1 MAALEAL
8 TEEEAALLSILTD
21 PSGSE
26 LAEFMYVD
34 EGSPDRR
41 YRLWD
46 FQWEYNHCE
55 EAFQVD
61 ALARGL
67 GKSVSSVLRSCAF
80 VFNYPGREMLI
91 TAPELN
97 HLSLVTDKV
106 EENLLKYRLLRE
118 MLPGAAKNA
127 RNNGIKKQPQFQAS
141 FVNGAKL
148 LARLPQLSGKGVKG
162 THPIVIEQDELQD
175 YGRKGFMELIE
186 TIKAS
191 DDGAMWRA
199 HGVSNGV
206 GDIHYELTH
215 GKNPDLPF
223 YVHRYIAAHRPTWN
237 DNERRSKIAIY
248 GGSEEAPDYVRNIF
262 GEPGSIHNPVF
273 VLARLMA
280 CVRINQDAWATEYN
294 DEVYTQIKI
303 TDEYRKKM
311 VGEGGSIA
319 DIIQLPMGHLD
330 RDEYSSY
337 WAGMDVG
344 YTTDPSEILVF
355 GVVQR
360 RGQPDLHRL
369 LTRIS
374 LVRISAEH
382 QVDAIAHVFDHY
394 GTRLRRFGMDK
405 TGNGLPLFQ
414 ILKTLPNVGPRLAGY
429 GFSEKKPVEFD
440 DRELREGEKPEDLV
454 IVRSVIDFAT
464 DELRKAVDAGT
475 LELPYDTELLGQ
487 WQGQGIQTVRSA
499 RNPGESAVRRY
510 VGGADHTLDAARMYI
525 AAKQLDGIEKLL
537 EKPAKRAPVLDM
549 FF

>member
-1 MAALEAL
+1 MAALEGL
-8 TEEEAALLSILTD
+8 TEEEACLVSILTD

-26 LAEFMYVD
+26 LAEFMFID
-34 EGSPDRR
+34 DQAPDRR

-46 FQWEYNHCE
+46 FQWVYNHCDE
-55 EAFQVD
+55 PFQVD

-67 GKSVSSVLRSCAF
+67 GKSQSAIIRACAF
-80 VFNYPGREMLI
+80 PFNYPGREMLI
-91 TAPELN
+91 TAPQLN

-106 EENLLKYRLLRE
+106 EENLLRYRLLRE
-118 MLPGAAKNA
+118 MLPGAGKNQ

-141 FVNGAKL
+141 FTNGSKL
-148 LARLPQLSGKGVKG
+148 ISRLPGLDGKGVKG
-162 THPIVIEQDELQD
+162 PHPIAIEQDELQD
-175 YGRKGFMELIE
+175 YPRRGFTELTE

-191 DDGAMWRA
+191 EAGAIWRA

-237 DNERRSKIAIY
+237 DAERKAKIALY
-248 GGSEEAPDYVRNIF
+248 GGSEDAPDYVRNIF

-280 CVRINQDAWATEYN
+280 CVRINESAWATEYN
-294 DEVYTQIKI
+294 DEVYAQFKI
-303 TDEYRKKM
+303 NDEYRRQM
-311 VGEGGSIA
+311 VGDEGSIR
-319 DIIQLPMGHLD
+319 DIIQLPMGHLS
-330 RDEYSSY
+330 DEYTSY

-355 GVVQR
+355 GVVPR
-360 RGQPDLHRL
+360 RGKPDLLRL

-374 LVRISAEH
+374 LQRISAEH
-382 QVDAIAHVFDHY
+382 QIDAILHVFDFY

-414 ILKTLPNVGPRLAGY
+414 VLRTYKNIAPRLAGY
-429 GFSEKKPVEFD
+429 GFAEKKPVEFD
-440 DRELREGEKPEDLV
+440 TRELRQGETQEDLV
-454 IVRSVIDFAT
+454 IVRSVVDFAT
-464 DELRKAVDAGT
+464 DELRKMVDT
-475 LELPYDTELLGQ
+475 QQFELPYDTDLLGQ
-487 WQGQGIQTVRSA
+487 WQGQGIQTVRSSSS
-499 RNPGESAVRRY
+499 GEAAVRRY
-510 VGGADHTLDAARMYI
+510 VGGADHTLDAARMFA
-525 AAKQLDGIEKLL
+525 AAKQLDAIEKVL
-537 EKPAKRAPVLDM
+537 EKPPLDEPVLDR